1 MSVLFLIANKK
12 RDKSSRILLLNN
24 NKFHGYSLEKIS
36 LLFAYVFLK
45 SFYDLKDFF
54 WETKND
60 P

>member
-1 MSVLFLIANKK
+1 MSVFFLIANKK

-54 WETKND
+54 
-60 P
+60 